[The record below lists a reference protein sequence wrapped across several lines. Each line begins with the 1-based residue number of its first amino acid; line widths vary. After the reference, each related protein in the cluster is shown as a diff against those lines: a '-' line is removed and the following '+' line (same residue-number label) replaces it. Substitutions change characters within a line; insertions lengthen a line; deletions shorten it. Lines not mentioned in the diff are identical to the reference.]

1 MDRASFEFGADVI
14 ALTAQLL
21 PLLAAFGLAFLI
33 RSKAH
38 ALLIVVNLWLFMEL
52 ATTLLVPG
60 YVFAELVWP
69 RLVASVLQV
78 AIGYGGVVLWR
89 FWRIGAERVTVH

>member
-14 ALTAQLL
+14 ALTIQLL

-33 RSKAH
+33 RSKVH

-52 ATTLLVPG
+52 VTTLLVPG
-60 YVFAELVWP
+60 YAFAELVWP
-69 RLVASVLQV
+69 RLVASGLQV
-78 AIGYGGVVLWR
+78 AIGYGVVMLWR
-89 FWRIGAERVTVH
+89 YWRIGAERVTVH

>member
-1 MDRASFEFGADVI
+1 MDRASFEFAADVV
-14 ALTAQLL
+14 ALTAQWL

-33 RSKAH
+33 HSKVH
-38 ALLIVVNLWLFMEL
+38 ALLIVINLWLLMEI

-60 YVFAELVWP
+60 YAFAALAWP

-89 FWRIGAERVTVH
+89 YWRIGAERVTVH